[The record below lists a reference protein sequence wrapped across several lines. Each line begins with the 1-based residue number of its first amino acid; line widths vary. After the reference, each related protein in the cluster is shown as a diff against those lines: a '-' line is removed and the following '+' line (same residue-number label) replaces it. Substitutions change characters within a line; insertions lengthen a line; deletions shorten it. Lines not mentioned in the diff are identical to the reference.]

1 MLGHEKAL
9 RVIRYRISRQISILE
24 SENGTIEKSS
34 MFCSSACSRSANL
47 PEGVVAKVTEN
58 MTKLNS
64 EDLKVIAFQLKSA
77 PAIPNKV
84 TKK

>member
-1 MLGHEKAL
+1 MLPVGEFTGDA
-9 RVIRYRISRQISILE
+9 
-24 SENGTIEKSS
+24 
-34 MFCSSACSRSANL
+34 
-47 PEGVVAKVTEN
+47 VAKVTEN

-64 EDLKVIAFQLKSA
+64 EDLKDIAFQLKSA